1 MPVPVRYNK
10 DARHQLD
17 VSMQPE
23 VLSSMSATHAIGA
36 LEKWRALACCSA
48 LLIQGRPSYTA
59 SYAAAPSPLYIQ
71 GLSNE
76 AGLSY
81 AATYTAVLARFTFQA
96 GPTYDRNIHD
106 RPSLQTPYCQ
116 GPSYQVAHAV
126 ALMRDPPHLR
136 ALFIRRSVPYL
147 HMVALPPH
155 LPAPPPPTADSADT
169 HSHCSPDMQSCGEGV
184 KKMK

>member
-1 MPVPVRYNK
+1 M
-10 DARHQLD
+10 ASTGML
-17 VSMQPE
+17 
-23 VLSSMSATHAIGA
+23 LGTTHTGKA
-36 LEKWRALACCSA
+36 LIHRILR
-48 LLIQGRPSYTA
+48 GRPFPPPHTGS
-59 SYAAAPSPLYIQ
+59 L
-71 GLSNE
+71 LE

-81 AATYTAVLARFTFQA
+81 AATYTAVLVRFTFQA

-169 HSHCSPDMQSCGEGV
+169 HSHCSPDMQSCGEG
-184 KKMK
+184 

>member
-1 MPVPVRYNK
+1 MASTGMLLGTTHTGKALIHRILRGRPFRPL
-10 DARHQLD
+10 HTGSLD

-23 VLSSMSATHAIGA
+23 VLSSIATRAIGA

-147 HMVALPPH
+147 HMVALPP
-155 LPAPPPPTADSADT
+155 PPS
-169 HSHCSPDMQSCGEGV
+169 SSPSPNRGLG
-184 KKMK
+184 